1 MDEKFKGHLEDLNPH
16 KDIVYGKFCNIIQV
30 AQEKRRPEFQ
40 PIELRKRESE
50 LIGLI
55 ECFDVMSVEK

>member
-40 PIELRKRESE
+40 SIELRKGNENQS
-50 LIGLI
+50 
-55 ECFDVMSVEK
+55 